1 MTSDLFKVSAA
12 INQCALPGCSLS
24 GKHNSEIL
32 KEITVCAKPHG
43 VKKVQV
49 LKRTLNLLRKH
60 VLCLRHCW
68 LEFGASWEVW
78 NKALCF

>member
-12 INQCALPGCSLS
+12 INQCALPGCSVS

-32 KEITVCAKPHG
+32 KEITVG
-43 VKKVQV
+43 LNVQV